1 MGKRNK
7 YYKAPILNLV
17 YERQPISRIGIGRIT
32 GIRLATITEVVREL
46 IAKGLV
52 REKGKKERRKGAGRK
67 EALLEIVQEG
77 RFFIGCELLPS
88 KIDCLILNFKGKIVG
103 KKSAEIRYN
112 EDSLSILSDITSL
125 VLSLIKETR
134 IPKTRI
140 YGLGFVDPGII
151 DVEKGIAVFSSIMPN
166 WRDVPVKK
174 YLEKKL
180 GFSVFLI
187 NTSQAKVLAEHLF
200 GRGKGINNLI
210 FVEYGEGISCGII
223 SEGKVIGG
231 YTEIA
236 GEMGHFTF
244 PERREKCR
252 CGKKGCLEAIAGI
265 PAIEKK
271 VRQLR
276 KEKDISIEGIVSAF
290 EKGDPVAC
298 KIMDEASSFLSIA
311 VANVIKLLNP
321 ELVVLDRNFLRL
333 GEKFLSIFLSGI
345 RSHLLYGEAVRFDI
359 SNIGNDQA
367 ALGGAALTLQHFLK
381 QGV

>member
-67 EALLEIVQEG
+67 EALLEIVPEG

-103 KKSAEIRYN
+103 KKSAEIRCN

-125 VLSLIKETR
+125 VLSLIKETK

-223 SEGKVIGG
+223 SEEKVIGG

-244 PERREKCR
+244 PARREKCR

-290 EKGDPVAC
+290 EKGDTIAC

-333 GEKFLSIFLSGI
+333 GEKFISIFLSGI
-345 RSHLLYGEAVRFDI
+345 RSHLLYGESIRFDI